1 MHRTRERANWRRRL
15 KRLLREQR
23 GQSLVET
30 AITLSILMMFVFVF
44 IEVCLAFY
52 SFGVIS
58 EEAREGSRYAS
69 VHGSTCVTASSISCT
84 ASASALN
91 TYVSNLG
98 YPNLAGG
105 TMTVNTTFPDGSQA
119 PGSRVKVAITYVL
132 PIMLALVPSNALT
145 LNASSTVTILQ

>member
-1 MHRTRERANWRRRL
+1 MHGMRESASLQRCLN
-15 KRLLREQR
+15 RLLREQR

-30 AITLSILMMFVFVF
+30 AISLSVLMTLVFVF
-44 IEVCLAFY
+44 IEICLAFY

-69 VHGSTCVTASSISCT
+69 LHGSTCVTASSVSCT
-84 ASASALN
+84 ATATALN
-91 TYVSNLG
+91 TYVSKLG

-105 TMTVNTTFPDGSQA
+105 TMTVNTTFPNGNQA
-119 PGSRVKVAITYVL
+119 PGSQVKVAITYVF
-132 PIMLALVPSNALT
+132 PITLALVPKNALT